1 MRSVAL
7 RSVALVALLTA
18 LLQTAGATWLV
29 SDYASPNFADGIAR
43 ELVTR
48 GDYAVD
54 VWYPILEG
62 PPPAKSWRLRAFQLP
77 AEPLYLAAG
86 FRFLP
91 AGAHPYLHVPVT
103 TALVTAIAFVAFLV
117 GGRRCALAAG
127 LVANAYPFIV
137 KHGAVWDD
145 AFLGAALL
153 WTVVGLVMAE
163 YWQRTSSIPVW
174 VRHVFVA
181 ALAAGAALA
190 RLEEQWLLAILA
202 LLPFAVRSLRPFR
215 PGAVA
220 AGAGLVAGLG
230 MWTIRNWIVLG
241 AVLIGTTHD
250 GQAWW
255 QSNHAQAREAILGD
269 GVTMSRL
276 LTRVPPNLDELQI
289 NAYMRAKGF
298 DYLRS
303 QPIDAAKTAALKIA
317 VSLSGLDLG
326 QPITTA
332 RNVIA
337 GLSNLVLLVMA
348 LIGIRRHSRQAWTW
362 PASRLLLIWGI
373 AMALLTISLLATGPV
388 GARYRIT
395 ATGLLFI
402 AAGAALTKRLDPA
415 EPNARLARRT

>member
-1 MRSVAL
+1 
-7 RSVALVALLTA
+7 VALLTA

-29 SDYASPNFADGIAR
+29 SDPASPNVADGIAR

-54 VWYPILEG
+54 VWYPTLEG
-62 PPPAKSWRLRAFQLP
+62 PTPAKSWRLRAFQLP

-86 FRFLP
+86 FRVLP

-103 TALVTAIAFVAFLV
+103 VAFVAAVALIAFLL
-117 GGRRCALAAG
+117 GGRRCALAVG

-153 WTVVGLVMAE
+153 WTVAGAVMAE
-163 YWQRTSSIPVW
+163 YWQRPSSIPVW
-174 VRHVFVA
+174 VRHGVVA
-181 ALAAGAALA
+181 VLAAGAALA

-202 LLPFAVRSLRPFR
+202 LVPFAIQSLRAFR

-220 AGAGLVAGLG
+220 AGAGLVAGLA
-230 MWTIRNWIVLG
+230 MWTIRNWVVLG

-255 QSNHAQAREAILGD
+255 QSNHAEAREAILAD

-276 LTRVPPNLDELQI
+276 LTRVPPDFDELQI

-298 DYLRS
+298 EYLRR

-332 RNVIA
+332 RNVVA
-337 GLSNLVLLVMA
+337 GLSNLALFALAVL
-348 LIGIRRHSRQAWTW
+348 GIRRHGREAWTR
-362 PASRLLLIWGI
+362 PASRLLLVFGI
-373 AMALLTISLLATGPV
+373 AMALLTIGLLATGPV
-388 GARYRIT
+388 GARYRVT
-395 ATGLLFI
+395 VTGLAFI
-402 AAGAALTKRLDPA
+402 LAGAAVTKRLDPA
-415 EPNARLARRT
+415 ESSARLARRT